1 MAASS
6 VASSL
11 FVLFLTLR
19 AAAPLHAARLPP
31 GSSPIVETCKSAP
44 YPESCVGE
52 LGQRLLDIQTAIAS
66 VSDQSARIAGAP
78 GQVDPKA
85 LVAVALDAAAEAG
98 SVAAAILEGKL
109 PGFNTAL
116 PDFQKCLFNCTV
128 AMKSAMKKIHGASAA
143 CKSGAHS
150 VAKTLAAGAIGDIS
164 SCTLSCRGLKGDVL
178 LILQQSLVEFQKML
192 QLAVVFIGK
201 LKPQPGPAPPAPGM
215 P

>member
-6 VASSL
+6 VVSSL
-11 FVLFLTLR
+11 FVLFLTLG
-19 AAAPLHAARLPP
+19 AAPLQAARLPP

-44 YPESCVGE
+44 YPDSCVGE

-66 VSDQSARIAGAP
+66 VSDHSARIAGAP

-109 PGFNTAL
+109 PGFNTSV
-116 PDFQKCLFNCTV
+116 PDFQKCIFNCTV
-128 AMKSAMKKIHGASAA
+128 TMKSAMKKIHGASAA
-143 CKSGAHS
+143 CKSGAHN
-150 VAKTLAAGAIGDIS
+150 VAKTLASGAIADIS
-164 SCTLSCRGLKGDVL
+164 SCTLSCKDLKGDVL

-192 QLAVVFIGK
+192 QLAVVFISK
-201 LKPQPGPAPPAPGM
+201 LKPQPGPAPPAPAM